1 MVVEAPEDVVHTGL
15 SLNSKLH
22 VPIHFTRHAVS
33 ERRIRDGQHSVQKCW
48 YGGRKYDD
56 GCCNVCE
63 DSDSVE
69 IKLRLVNKPRNIIW
83 QRTGNK
89 LGRFV
94 AFPSTMPEV
103 HHLRRTLSVCRAS
116 LGR

>member
-15 SLNSKLH
+15 CLNSKLH

-33 ERRIRDGQHSVQKCW
+33 ERRVRDGQHSVQKCW

-56 GCCNVCE
+56 GRRNVCE

-69 IKLRLVNKPRNIIW
+69 IKHGLVNEI
-83 QRTGNK
+83 
-89 LGRFV
+89 GRAHV
-94 AFPSTMPEV
+94 
-103 HHLRRTLSVCRAS
+103 
-116 LGR
+116 